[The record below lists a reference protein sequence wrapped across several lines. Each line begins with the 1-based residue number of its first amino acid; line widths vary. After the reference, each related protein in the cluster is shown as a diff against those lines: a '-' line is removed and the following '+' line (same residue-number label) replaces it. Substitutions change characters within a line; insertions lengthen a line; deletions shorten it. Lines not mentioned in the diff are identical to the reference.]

1 MHFLALRKADAHTE
15 AGQHPDEP
23 WLGTVLRPSDAGVCV
38 QFRDGQ
44 ATVAPISRDGA
55 ERLVAGFSP
64 VEAASKAEAVAIVQQ
79 WTAEAGPE
87 SLEVDVRE
95 TGCPG
100 GLAGVAPL
108 EPGAG
113 LERFAVLLKSE
124 ALERGFIPGPEL
136 LEPMALSNDNAT
148 RAGFMIAGDGLM
160 PSTKGSRI
168 VRARGGRITVLDG
181 PFAEAKELVAG
192 YWMVQA
198 ATIDEVIAWVKEYP
212 YPVRDNC
219 DVEIRPV
226 IR

>member
-1 MHFLALRKADAHTE
+1 
-15 AGQHPDEP
+15 
-23 WLGTVLRPSDAGVCV
+23 
-38 QFRDGQ
+38 
-44 ATVAPISRDGA
+44 
-55 ERLVAGFSP
+55 
-64 VEAASKAEAVAIVQQ
+64 
-79 WTAEAGPE
+79 
-87 SLEVDVRE
+87 
-95 TGCPG
+95 
-100 GLAGVAPL
+100 
-108 EPGAG
+108 
-113 LERFAVLLKSE
+113 
-124 ALERGFIPGPEL
+124 
-136 LEPMALSNDNAT
+136 
-148 RAGFMIAGDGLM
+148 GFMIAGDGLM

>member
-1 MHFLALRKADAHTE
+1 MHFLALRKADEHTE

-38 QFRDGQ
+38 RFREGH
-44 ATVAPISRDGA
+44 ATVTPIPRDGA

-64 VEAASKAEAVAIVQQ
+64 IEAASKDEAVAIVQQ
-79 WTAEAGPE
+79 WVAQAGAE
-87 SLEVDVRE
+87 SVEVDVRE

-113 LERFAVLLKSE
+113 LQRFAVLLKSE

-136 LEPMALSNDNAT
+136 LEPMAITNDAAT
-148 RAGFMIAGDGLM
+148 RAGLMIAGDGLM
-160 PSTKGSRI
+160 PSMRGSRI
-168 VRARGGRITVLDG
+168 VRARGGRIAVLDG

-192 YWMVQA
+192 YWIVQA
-198 ATIDEVIAWVKEYP
+198 ATIDAVIAWVKVYP
-212 YPVRDNC
+212 YPVRNNC

-226 IR
+226 I